1 MVRKKKG
8 KLEEILSKALYA
20 DNPAVY
26 IILYRDFNTLI
37 SIPLLE
43 FIDISHNFEII
54 PANRIVQIIKK
65 DKIIYQKRI
74 HEFTNKK

>member
-8 KLEEILSKALYA
+8 KPEEILSKALYA

-37 SIPLLE
+37 AIPLLE

-54 PANRIVQIIKK
+54 PASRIVQIIKK